1 MIGTKATGMAMQK
14 FMGICTVRR
23 AISIGSFLRAN
34 LNYSREKRSSMKERV
49 NGTRSFFSGTA
60 LVCLGV
66 MSGAGAANAFDSGI
80 LSSDHAAPTTSNC
93 LEAMVGRSINSRIQ
107 HNVYNGQLVGGGYWA
122 ANADIINSSPS
133 LSTSSLAQCGYTD
146 PVIVSQVGPTGA
158 TYAADDYIG
167 VIWRAGEGTST
178 DVYEYEFAVVGATG
192 THIVDTRTLIGTR
205 PTVSVGANVSSVA
218 AGQTATVSFTLD
230 QSVTIA
236 NAGAIA
242 ATGGTLSALSGS
254 GQSYS
259 ATFTPSANTTGS
271 AQITVGNGAF
281 EGATGFTN
289 QDVADSDNTVSISV
303 DTMRPTVSIAAFTGP
318 LNGEQSAVI
327 TLSEAS
333 TDFVVGDLTL
343 TNATA
348 TLSGSGR
355 SYTAV
360 LTPIADGPVALSVG
374 AGTFRDAAGNTNAV
388 GSNEVT
394 TTYDGTAPTV
404 SIAAFTGPLNGD
416 QSAVITLSEASTDF
430 VVGDMTLTNATATL
444 SGSGTSYAAVLTP
457 IADGPVALSIGVG
470 TFSDAAGNTN
480 TVASNEVTMSYD
492 GTAPVIRPIGNLSL
506 EAGPDG
512 TRLIGFSTIVDDN
525 VDSGI
530 VPVFSL
536 NGDVI
541 TSPYA
546 FPLGANVIKIN
557 ATDSAGNPAIESQ
570 FTLNITPGA
579 GPDAPILTITTIN
592 ANRSMTISGTTEVDA
607 TVRIR
612 FPDANVETVTAT
624 GGTFSVTSSADMVG
638 GTISVTAEDSLGN
651 VSPAATVDLFPDYDA
666 PTISIAAFTGPLNGD
681 QTALITLS
689 EDSTDFVLADLTL
702 TNATATLSGSGTS
715 YTAVLTPVAD
725 GQVALSVGVGTF
737 SDAAGNTNAAASNEV
752 TATYDGT
759 APTVSIAAFTG
770 ALNGDQTAV
779 ITLSEDSTDF
789 VLADLT
795 LTNATA
801 TLSGSGTSY
810 TAVLTPIADGPVAL
824 SVGAG
829 TFRDAAGNTN
839 AAASNEVTTTY
850 DGIAPTVSIAAFTGP
865 LNGDQS
871 AVITLSEASTDF
883 VVGDLTLTNATAA
896 LSGSGTSYTAVLTP
910 IADGPVALSV
920 GAGTFRDAAG
930 NTNAA
935 ASNEVTTTHDGTAPA
950 VSIAAFTG
958 PLNGDQSAVI
968 TLSEASTDF
977 VVGDLTLT
985 NATATLSGSG
995 TSYTALLTPI
1005 ADGPVALSV
1014 GAGTF
1019 SDAAGN
1025 TNAAASNEVTTTYD
1039 GTTPT
1044 VSIAA
1049 LTGPLNGE
1057 QTALI
1062 TLSEASTDFEVGD
1075 LTLTNATAT
1084 LSGSGTSYTA
1094 VLTPVAD
1101 GPVAL
1106 SVGAGTFS
1114 DAAGNTNAVGSNEV
1128 TTTYDGTAPTVNIA
1142 ASVTS
1147 VVGPTPIDV
1156 VVTFSEVVTG
1166 FDASDLVLANA
1177 SVTSVSGGGAD
1188 YLVTI
1193 AGTGGGNIE
1202 AVIPAMAAFD
1212 AAGNANVVSN
1222 TLMVSSA
1229 VVEETQKRI
1238 AQFMQSRANQLVS
1251 SQPSLTEFL
1260 SGGQSG
1266 GFVVSATQAGGNFNF
1281 ATPPESDNGLWIRL
1295 NGSWTREDRRESEYV
1310 FGALGSHYTFSPE
1323 LLVGGMVEFDY
1334 LSQGDGVAKAQGQGW
1349 LAGLYV
1355 VARAPNQPL
1364 FLDGR
1369 ILYGQTAN
1377 DVSPLGTYTDR
1388 FDTERLLAQAKIS
1401 GELTYSATTL
1411 IPSLQ
1416 VSYTTDDQDAYTDS
1430 LNNLI
1435 PAQGV
1440 ELAQAEIAVDF
1451 RHDVALKDGNTSL
1464 ELTGGIAATGS
1475 STSGA
1480 GNADLIVPEYEGG
1493 RAKVKMGAN
1502 YTMAN
1507 GATLGMGTFYDGIGT
1522 KNYESFGLQV
1532 GFNFEF

>member
-430 VVGDMTLTNATATL
+430 VVGD
-444 SGSGTSYAAVLTP
+444 
-457 IADGPVALSIGVG
+457 
-470 TFSDAAGNTN
+470 
-480 TVASNEVTMSYD
+480 
-492 GTAPVIRPIGNLSL
+492 
-506 EAGPDG
+506 
-512 TRLIGFSTIVDDN
+512 
-525 VDSGI
+525 
-530 VPVFSL
+530 
-536 NGDVI
+536 
-541 TSPYA
+541 
-546 FPLGANVIKIN
+546 
-557 ATDSAGNPAIESQ
+557 
-570 FTLNITPGA
+570 
-579 GPDAPILTITTIN
+579 
-592 ANRSMTISGTTEVDA
+592 
-607 TVRIR
+607 
-612 FPDANVETVTAT
+612 
-624 GGTFSVTSSADMVG
+624 
-638 GTISVTAEDSLGN
+638 
-651 VSPAATVDLFPDYDA
+651 
-666 PTISIAAFTGPLNGD
+666 
-681 QTALITLS
+681 
-689 EDSTDFVLADLTL
+689 
-702 TNATATLSGSGTS
+702 
-715 YTAVLTPVAD
+715 
-725 GQVALSVGVGTF
+725 
-737 SDAAGNTNAAASNEV
+737 
-752 TATYDGT
+752 
-759 APTVSIAAFTG
+759 
-770 ALNGDQTAV
+770 
-779 ITLSEDSTDF
+779 
-789 VLADLT
+789 
-795 LTNATA
+795 
-801 TLSGSGTSY
+801 
-810 TAVLTPIADGPVAL
+810 
-824 SVGAG
+824 
-829 TFRDAAGNTN
+829 
-839 AAASNEVTTTY
+839 
-850 DGIAPTVSIAAFTGP
+850 
-865 LNGDQS
+865 
-871 AVITLSEASTDF
+871 
-883 VVGDLTLTNATAA
+883 
-896 LSGSGTSYTAVLTP
+896 
-910 IADGPVALSV
+910 
-920 GAGTFRDAAG
+920 
-930 NTNAA
+930 
-935 ASNEVTTTHDGTAPA
+935 
-950 VSIAAFTG
+950 
-958 PLNGDQSAVI
+958 
-968 TLSEASTDF
+968 
-977 VVGDLTLT
+977 LTLT

-1166 FDASDLVLANA
+1166 FDASDFVLANA
-1177 SVTSVSGGGAD
+1177 SVKSVSGSGAD

-1193 AGTGGGNIE
+1193 VGTGGGNIE